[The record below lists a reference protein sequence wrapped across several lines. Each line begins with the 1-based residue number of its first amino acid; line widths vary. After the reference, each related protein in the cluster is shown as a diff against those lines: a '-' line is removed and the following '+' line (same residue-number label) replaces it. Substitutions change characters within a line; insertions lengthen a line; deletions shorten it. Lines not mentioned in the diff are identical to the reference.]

1 MNKTMKYLSMAALA
15 LVGAVVTSCS
25 SDDELL
31 QPANPGKVIT
41 LSTTVN
47 LDNGSGT
54 RALTPE
60 GVKTFAVGETMALRY
75 MSASGWKK
83 AVSHALTISDITGGT
98 SATFTFDLEEEPDK
112 TKPVS
117 YVYPASMADEDGD
130 IDFTLLST
138 QNGTLGTL
146 ESNFDLAYETGSWVG
161 ENLPS
166 VTLQNQLAILAIK
179 LKKSDDTSFITNT
192 ITEMIVSD
200 GTNTYTVTRTAADG
214 PIYVAIKPTLN
225 ANITVTATGGSKY
238 YMKTLSN
245 KTYEK
250 NNVYPVNWR
259 MPESVVNGKFTIN
272 VGGDKVQFA
281 KGNLRCVNA
290 SVSSWSWS
298 FFDTQDGYYT
308 KTEFDDEGKWD
319 LFGWVGKSS
328 RLNNSEPAK
337 WGVNIAKIA
346 DDYGT
351 INSEVLASDWG
362 NVPGIG
368 SGWRTLTKAEWYYLF
383 NTRSASTVNGTANA
397 RYTKATIN
405 TDGTSVNGVILFPDV
420 VTIAADE
427 ATTWGTINDRSD
439 WGTQCTTAQWS
450 ALEAKGCV
458 FLPAAGVRN
467 DDGVQ
472 NVGSNGCYW
481 SSSPYTDNVYYA
493 YNVYFDSGNLNPAYN
508 SKRYYGQSVR
518 LVREVE

>member
-15 LVGAVVTSCS
+15 LVGAVMTSCS

-31 QPANPGKVIT
+31 QPTNPGKVIT

-54 RALTPE
+54 RALNPTT
-60 GVKTFAVGETMALRY
+60 GAKTFAEGETMALRY

-83 AVSHALTISDITGGT
+83 AVSHALTISDIDGGT
-98 SATFTFDLEEEPDK
+98 SATFTFDLEDPVK
-112 TKPVS
+112 TQPVS

-130 IDFTLLST
+130 IDLTLLST
-138 QNGTLGTL
+138 QDGTLGTL
-146 ESNFDLAYETGSWVG
+146 ESNFDLAYNTGAWVDG
-161 ENLPS
+161 ESLPGL
-166 VTLQNQLAILAIK
+166 TLENQLAILAIK
-179 LKKSDDTSFITNT
+179 LKNSGDSEDITDE

-200 GTNTYTVTRTAADG
+200 GTNIYTVNRTAADG

-272 VGGDKVQFA
+272 AGGDKVQFA

-298 FFDTQDGYYT
+298 FFDTQDGYYNQ
-308 KTEFDDEGKWD
+308 TEFDGGKWD
-319 LFGWVGKSS
+319 LFGWVGQSS
-328 RLNNSEPAK
+328 RLKNSEPVK
-337 WGVNIAKIA
+337 WGVNTSKIA
-346 DDYGT
+346 EDYGT
-351 INSEVLASDWG
+351 THSEDLASDWG

-368 SGWRTLTKAEWYYLF
+368 SGWRTLTQAEWDYLF
-383 NTRSASTVNGTANA
+383 NTRTASNVNGTPNA
-397 RYTKATIN
+397 RYTYATIN
-405 TDGTSVNGVILFPDV
+405 TDGTSVNGVILFPDGA
-420 VTIAADE
+420 TIAAGE
-427 ATTWGTINDRSD
+427 ATTWGNINSESS
-439 WGTQCTTAQWS
+439 WGTKCTSAQWS

-458 FLPAAGVRN
+458 FLPAAGYR
-467 DDGVQ
+467 DGSTVK
-472 NVGSNGCYW
+472 NAGSNGCYW
-481 SSSPYTDNVYYA
+481 SSSPYYAGNFNYA
-493 YNVYFDSGNLNPAYN
+493 YNVYFDSGLLNPAYN
-508 SKRYYGQSVR
+508 SLRNNGQSVR
-518 LVREVE
+518 LVR